1 MLIRFDKCISQAGL
15 VVCVCAGLL
24 IHAKATEAQNSHPQT
39 SGDRYQGCSVTKAAD
54 AFVPP
59 SPYKD
64 TTNAGSFFFGTAKL
78 WTLVHPNSWA
88 AQKLVWWSPGNDQN
102 TGTPPGLTVT
112 FRRLDAPAPPR
123 TTDRAY
129 WAFISGQPPF
139 ITTGITS
146 PPTTGCWEITG
157 RLAGEEVKYVVR
169 LSTSSE
175 LQGGR

>member
-1 MLIRFDKCISQAGL
+1 MAIRFHKCKSEAGL
-15 VVCVCAGLL
+15 AVCVFACLL
-24 IHAKATEAQNSHPQT
+24 IHAKASEAQNSRPQT
-39 SGDRYQGCSVTKAAD
+39 IGDRYQGCPVTKAED

-64 TTNAGSFFFGTAKL
+64 TTSADSFLFGTLKL
-78 WTLVHPNSWA
+78 WTLVHPNSWVG
-88 AQKLVWWSPGNDQN
+88 QKLVWWSPGNDQN

-112 FRRLDAPAPPR
+112 FRRIDAPAPPR
-123 TTDRAY
+123 KTDHAN
-129 WAFISGQPPF
+129 WSTISGQPPF

-169 LSTSSE
+169 LSTSPE
-175 LQGGR
+175 L

>member
-1 MLIRFDKCISQAGL
+1 VIRFHKCISQAGL

-24 IHAKATEAQNSHPQT
+24 IHARAAEAQDSHPQT
-39 SGDRYQGCSVTKAAD
+39 SGDRYQGCPVTKAAD

-59 SPYKD
+59 SPYRGAAS
-64 TTNAGSFFFGTAKL
+64 AGSFFLGTAKL

-88 AQKLVWWSPGNDQN
+88 GQKLVWWSPGNYQN

-112 FRRLDAPAPPR
+112 CRRLDAPAPPR
-123 TTDRAY
+123 TTYGAN
-129 WAFISGQPPF
+129 WAFIDGRPPF
-139 ITTGITS
+139 ITTGIGS